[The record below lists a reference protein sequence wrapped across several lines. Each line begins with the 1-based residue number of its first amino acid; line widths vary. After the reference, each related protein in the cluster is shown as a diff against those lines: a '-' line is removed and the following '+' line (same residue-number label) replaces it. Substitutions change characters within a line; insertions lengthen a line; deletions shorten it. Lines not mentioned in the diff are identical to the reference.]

1 MTDSKY
7 RDQVSL
13 LLEAIE
19 PALDDERLALKG
31 GTAINLFTMNMPRLS
46 VDLDITYLPITG
58 REEFLSGIEDVFK
71 NMEKRL
77 GKYLPEIVRTTEGI
91 PKQCRIF
98 QGKIDVKIEVNLIL
112 RGTVFPPEDRTLCE
126 KAQREF
132 EKSVTVRCVS
142 FEDQYAGKFCAAL
155 DRQHPRDL
163 YDIKLFFENYQVTEN
178 LKKAF
183 LIYLISG
190 NRPINEM
197 IRPNLVDQKDLF
209 ISHFQGMT
217 EKKVTYE
224 ELELARHQLIKT
236 IDEALTDQ
244 DRAFLLSVKAGKP
257 KWDLVGLPPSM
268 ESLPGVRWK
277 LMNIHRMPPEKHKEM
292 LKKLEDKLSKADY
305 EPGD

>member
-1 MTDSKY
+1 M
-7 RDQVSL
+7 
-13 LLEAIE
+13 
-19 PALDDERLALKG
+19 
-31 GTAINLFTMNMPRLS
+31 
-46 VDLDITYLPITG
+46 
-58 REEFLSGIEDVFK
+58 
-71 NMEKRL
+71 
-77 GKYLPEIVRTTEGI
+77 
-91 PKQCRIF
+91 
-98 QGKIDVKIEVNLIL
+98 KIEVNLIL
-112 RGTVFPPEDRTLCE
+112 RGTVFPPEERTLCE
-126 KAQREF
+126 KAQHEF

-197 IRPNLVDQKDLF
+197 IRPTLVDQKDLF

-236 IDEALTDQ
+236 IDDVLTDQ
-244 DRAFLLSVKAGKP
+244 DRSFLLSVKAGKP
-257 KWDLVGLPPSM
+257 KWHLAGLPPSM

-277 LMNIHRMPPEKHKEM
+277 LMNIQRMPPEKHKEM
-292 LKKLEDKLSKADY
+292 LKKLEDKLS
-305 EPGD
+305 

>member
-71 NMEKRL
+71 NIKKRL

-112 RGTVFPPEDRTLCE
+112 RGTVFPPEERTLCE

-197 IRPNLVDQKDLF
+197 IRPNLVDQKELF

-236 IDEALTDQ
+236 IDEILTDQ
-244 DRAFLLSVKAGKP
+244 DRSFLLSVKAGKP
-257 KWDLVGLPPSM
+257 KWDLAGLSPSM

-277 LMNIHRMPPEKHKEM
+277 LMNIHRMTPEKHKEM
-292 LKKLEDKLSKADY
+292 LKKLEDKLS
-305 EPGD
+305 